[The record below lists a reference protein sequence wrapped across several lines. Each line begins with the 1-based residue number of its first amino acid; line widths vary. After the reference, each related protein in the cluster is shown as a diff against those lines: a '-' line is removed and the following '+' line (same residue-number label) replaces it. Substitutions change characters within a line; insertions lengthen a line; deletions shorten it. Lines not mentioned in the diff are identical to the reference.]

1 MKIMFFH
8 EVYECKKVKPH
19 HMMILVGSRKRKK
32 KIIYKCVITMMN
44 YNAAILNGKCLQRE
58 KGNQA

>member
-32 KIIYKCVITMMN
+32 DY
-44 YNAAILNGKCLQRE
+44 LQMRDNNDE
-58 KGNQA
+58 LYHST